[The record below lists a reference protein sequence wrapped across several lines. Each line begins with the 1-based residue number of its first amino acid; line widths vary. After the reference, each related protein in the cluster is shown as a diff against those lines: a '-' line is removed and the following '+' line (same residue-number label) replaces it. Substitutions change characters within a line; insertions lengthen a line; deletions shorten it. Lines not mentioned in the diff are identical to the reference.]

1 MSASLAE
8 TAFLL
13 VGFQND
19 YFAADG
25 ILRQFIEESDR
36 VTNALGNTVGL
47 LERVQA
53 SDATLIET
61 PIVFTEDYSE
71 LSDPVG
77 ILASIKEH
85 GAFRAGTKGAE
96 TVPEIASFG
105 SRLLR
110 VPGKRG
116 LNAFSN
122 TQLETVLRERHI
134 QEVVLCGAV
143 TSICIDSTGRYAHER
158 GFRVTVL
165 NDCTCARTPFE
176 QDFYCKEI
184 FPLYASVV
192 GSAGLLAD
200 RF

>member
-1 MSASLAE
+1 MTGALGD

-19 YFAADG
+19 YFAEDG
-25 ILRQFIEESDR
+25 ILREFIEESHR
-36 VTNALGNTVGL
+36 VTNALSNTVKL
-47 LERVQA
+47 LKRVRD
-53 SDATLIET
+53 SDALLIET

-71 LSDPVG
+71 LSNPVG
-77 ILASIKEH
+77 ILESIKEH

-96 TVPEIASFG
+96 TVPTIAEFG

-122 TQLETVLRERHI
+122 TELESVLREHQIRH
-134 QEVVLCGAV
+134 VVLCGAV
-143 TSICIDSTGRYAHER
+143 TSICIDSTGRSAHER

-176 QDFYCKEI
+176 QEFYCKDI

-192 GSAGLLAD
+192 GSDELLGGAE
-200 RF
+200 